1 MEKTK
6 NYGFLHAKKIEFIN
20 EINSLKT
27 LAQLGEGGPRQWWV
41 RDQFVWELEKMNQ
54 SETQKTFARQLRSE
68 QTEVEQQLW
77 RALRNRRLQG
87 VKFRR
92 QHPVPPYVLDF
103 YCHAAKLAI
112 ELDGSQHIEQETYD
126 QQRTA
131 FLNQQGIHV
140 LRFWNQDVLKHQE
153 AVMET
158 IWKTLRERGVL

>member
-1 MEKTK
+1 M
-6 NYGFLHAKKIEFIN
+6 
-20 EINSLKT
+20 
-27 LAQLGEGGPRQWWV
+27 GEGGPRQWWV

-54 SETQKTFARQLRSE
+54 SETQKTFARKLRSE

>member
-1 MEKTK
+1 MRRQRIWEL
-6 NYGFLHAKKIEFIN
+6 LHVKKSKFIN

-112 ELDGSQHIEQETYD
+112 ELDGSQHLEACTYESKTD
-126 QQRTA
+126 
-131 FLNQQGIHV
+131 
-140 LRFWNQDVLKHQE
+140 E
-153 AVMET
+153 CS
-158 IWKTLRERGVL
+158 KTLGLIPETRRVLGCVI